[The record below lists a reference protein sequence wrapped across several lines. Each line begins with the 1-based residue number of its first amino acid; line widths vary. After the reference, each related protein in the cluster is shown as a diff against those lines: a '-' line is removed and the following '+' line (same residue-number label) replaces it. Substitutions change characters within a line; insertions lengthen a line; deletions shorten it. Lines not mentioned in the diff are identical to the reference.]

1 MVDLALCSHGEKGCS
16 SFFLLT
22 NNLSRVTATI
32 SNESLAELLRRLC
45 VLSAMSKRCQNLLLQ
60 IYLHFPEIVQ
70 YVTLPEGTFSSGGA
84 AHGTKCKVS
93 RCRPAPSNTCSCAV
107 KRVAEDF
114 YFFFNPLSCKKLCS
128 NFGAFLSTRSWTCWC
143 IAWSRCSPTRQTP
156 SLPRAA
162 FLTPTWP
169 VGSWLCRTRSSSSG
183 ETRRP

>member
-22 NNLSRVTATI
+22 NKLYRVTATI

-60 IYLHFPEIVQ
+60 IYLHFPEIIQ

-93 RCRPAPSNTCSCAV
+93 RCTPAPSSTCPCAV
-107 KRVAEDF
+107 KRVAAD
-114 YFFFNPLSCKKLCS
+114 FFFFFLQTVVICAPILVHFFRLAAGRA
-128 NFGAFLSTRSWTCWC
+128 GA
-143 IAWSRCSPTRQTP
+143 SPGH
-156 SLPRAA
+156 AA
-162 FLTPTWP
+162 RRHVRLQ
-169 VGSWLCRTRSSSSG
+169 VCR
-183 ETRRP
+183 EPHF